1 MKYMINSWP
10 HKLTMWARASLFEI
24 FYLLALGIDDKP
36 DPLELGEFF
45 QALAKNTK
53 IESFYFDNGASMLS
67 LNSCKYV
74 IMLCRCSR
82 ALF

>member
-24 FYLLALGIDDKP
+24 FYLLALGIDEKP
-36 DPLELGEFF
+36 DPQELGEFF
-45 QALAKNTK
+45 QALAKNTT
-53 IESFYFDNGASMLS
+53 ITHFYFDNGASMLS
-67 LNSCKYV
+67 LNPRKYLIIV
-74 IMLCRCSR
+74 CRCSR